1 MSATSPLQR
10 LSGANEMNVMV
21 TAANVAVKS
30 QAADLPADLVM
41 LSDPTGARA
50 EAIRALR
57 THIVA
62 QHLDLGRRALVACSP
77 HSEAGCSFVAANLA
91 VSLAQVGIHTLLINA
106 DMRGPGLEALLEP
119 QDENFGLR
127 QALEAA
133 DRTPLDCIERD
144 VRPHLSVLHSGG
156 RSRDPLELLGDS
168 RFEHLMTA
176 CLRDYDMTIIDTPP
190 ANAGA
195 DALRISTVVGYNLII
210 ARQNQTRIADIK
222 TLARELSAD
231 GARVV
236 GTVLYGG

>member
-1 MSATSPLQR
+1 MNALLAPHKAGFEPSGGSPSA
-10 LSGANEMNVMV
+10 E
-21 TAANVAVKS
+21 
-30 QAADLPADLVM
+30 LVI
-41 LSDPTGARA
+41 LSDPAGPRA

-57 THIVA
+57 THVVA
-62 QHLDLGRRALVACSP
+62 QHFDLGRRALVACSP

-91 VSLAQVGIHTLLINA
+91 MSLAQIGIHTLLINV
-106 DMRGPGLEALLEP
+106 DMRGPGLEKLLVP
-119 QDENFGLR
+119 RDRDLGLR
-127 QALEAA
+127 QALESA
-133 DRTPLDCIERD
+133 DRTPLDCIDHD

-156 RSRDPLELLGDS
+156 RPHDPLELLGDS
-168 RFEHLMTA
+168 RFERLMTA
-176 CLRDYDMTIIDTPP
+176 CLRDYDMTILDTPP

-195 DALRISTVVGYNLII
+195 DALRISTVVGYSLII